1 MKKITFNLRIIHLK
15 PTLLKVLVSFSD
27 HLEMLSVVRMSVLHI
42 NLTKFAQSFLIFFKG
57 NSELLDK
64 GRSPFQKSGPGNHET
79 VTIGNAPLKITTLKT
94 TALEISVLTPRIL
107 FTQKH
112 LHC

>member
-1 MKKITFNLRIIHLK
+1 
-15 PTLLKVLVSFSD
+15 
-27 HLEMLSVVRMSVLHI
+27 MLSVVRLSVLHI

-79 VTIGNAPLKITTLKT
+79 VTIGNLKITTLKT

-107 FTQKH
+107 FTKKH